1 MHGKAQKKLVKIL
14 IAVAALVGVAVL
26 VWMELRPSGLA
37 EGFASANGRI
47 EATEVDVASKL
58 AGRLLDILVDE
69 GDFVDAGQT
78 LARMDTQVLEAQLS
92 QAEAGVR
99 KAQNAIR
106 TANSQVALRISEKA
120 TAEAVVHQRQAELVA
135 AQKRHQ
141 RTETLVA
148 RNALARQQLDDDL
161 AAYQSAQAALSA
173 ARSQVLSAQA
183 GIEAAQSQV
192 IEAESALEA
201 EQANVRRL
209 QADIEDSRLKAPRA
223 GRVQYR
229 IAQPGEVL
237 AAGGRILNLV
247 DLNDVYM
254 NVFLPAHQA
263 GRVALGSDV
272 RLVLDAAPQYVIPA
286 KVTFVA
292 SVAQFTPKTVETASE
307 REKLMFRVKARIDP
321 QLLKEHLEQIKTG
334 VPGMAY
340 LKLDDAA
347 EWPEAL
353 QIRISQ

>member
-1 MHGKAQKKLVKIL
+1 MAVEKQKLVKTFIAAAIL
-14 IAVAALVGVAVL
+14 AGAAAILWL
-26 VWMELRPSGLA
+26 EFRPSGLG

-69 GDFVDAGQT
+69 GDFVESGQT
-78 LARMDTQVLEAQLS
+78 LARMDTLVLEAQLS
-92 QAEAGVR
+92 QAQAGVR

-106 TANSQVALRISEKA
+106 TANSQVTLRISEKA
-120 TAEAVVHQRQAELVA
+120 TAEAIVHQRQAELIA
-135 AQKRHQ
+135 AEKRHQ

-148 RNALARQQLDDDL
+148 RNAMARQQLDDDR
-161 AAYQSAQAALSA
+161 AAYHSAQAALSA

-183 GIEAAQSQV
+183 GIESAQSQV

-201 EQANVRRL
+201 EQANVEHL
-209 QADIEDSRLKAPRA
+209 QADIEDSQLKAPRS

-229 IAQPGEVL
+229 ISQPGEVL
-237 AAGGRILNLV
+237 AAGGKILNLV

-254 NVFLPAHQA
+254 NVFLPAQQA

-272 RLVLDAAPQYVIPA
+272 RLILDAAPQFVIPA

-307 REKLMFRVKARIDP
+307 REKLMFRVKARINP
-321 QLLKEHLEQIKTG
+321 QLLKDHLEQVKTG

-340 LKLDDAA
+340 LKLDDAV
-347 EWPEAL
+347 EWPAGL
-353 QIRISQ
+353 HIRIEP

>member
-1 MHGKAQKKLVKIL
+1 MKPQQKKVLIRLASAAVLV
-14 IAVAALVGVAVL
+14 AVAVL
-26 VWMELRPSGLA
+26 VWLELRPNGLG

-58 AGRLLDILVDE
+58 AGRLLTLNVDE
-69 GDFVDAGQT
+69 GDFVEVGQV
-78 LARMDTQVLEAQLS
+78 LARMDTQVLDAQLN
-92 QAEAGVR
+92 QARAEVR
-99 KAQNAIR
+99 KAQNATR
-106 TANSQVALRISEKA
+106 TAHSQVALRISEKA
-120 TAEAVVHQRQAELVA
+120 TAEAVVRQRQAELVA

-141 RTETLVA
+141 RSETLVA
-148 RNALARQQLDDDL
+148 RNAMARQQLDDDL

-183 GIEAAQSQV
+183 GIEAEQSQV
-192 IEAESALEA
+192 IEAESTVEA
-201 EQANVRRL
+201 ELANVERL
-209 QADIEDSRLKAPRA
+209 QADIEDSQLKAPRS

-229 IAQPGEVL
+229 ISQVGEVL
-237 AAGGRILNLV
+237 AAGGKVLNLV

-254 NVFLPAHQA
+254 NIFLPSQQA
-263 GRVALGSDV
+263 GRVALGADV
-272 RLVLDAAPQYVIPA
+272 RLVLDAAPQFVIPA

-321 QLLKEHLEQIKTG
+321 ELLKEHLEQVKTG

-340 LKLDDAA
+340 LKLDGAA
-347 EWPEAL
+347 EWPQEL
-353 QIRISQ
+353 QIRMEQ

>member
-1 MHGKAQKKLVKIL
+1 M
-14 IAVAALVGVAVL
+14 AVL
-26 VWMELRPSGLA
+26 IWMELRPSGLGD
-37 EGFASANGRI
+37 GFASANGRI

-69 GDFVDAGQT
+69 GDFVEAGQT

-106 TANSQVALRISEKA
+106 TANAQVTLRISEKA
-120 TAEAVVHQRQAELVA
+120 TAEAVVHQRQAELEA
-135 AQKRHQ
+135 SRKRHQ

-192 IEAESALEA
+192 IEAESAQEA
-201 EQANVRRL
+201 EQASVRRL
-209 QADIEDSRLKAPRA
+209 QADIEDSQLKAPRA

-237 AAGGRILNLV
+237 AAGGRVLNLV

-254 NVFLPAHQA
+254 NVFLPAQQA

-286 KVTFVA
+286 KITFVA

-321 QLLKEHLEQIKTG
+321 QLLKEHLEQVKTG
-334 VPGMAY
+334 LPGMAY
-340 LKLDDAA
+340 LKLDAAA

-353 QIRISQ
+353 QTRVEQ

>member
-1 MHGKAQKKLVKIL
+1 MAVEKQKLVKVFIAATIL
-14 IAVAALVGVAVL
+14 AAVATLAWL
-26 VWMELRPSGLA
+26 ELRPSGLGD
-37 EGFASANGRI
+37 GFASANGRI

-69 GDFVDAGQT
+69 GDFVEAGQT

-92 QAEAGVR
+92 QAQAGVR

-106 TANSQVALRISEKA
+106 TAHSQVALRISEKS
-120 TAEAVVHQRQAELVA
+120 TAEAVVRQRQAELVA
-135 AQKRHQ
+135 AEKRYR

-148 RNALARQQLDDDL
+148 RNAMARQQLDDDR
-161 AAYQSAQAALSA
+161 ATHQSAQAAVSA
-173 ARSQVLSAQA
+173 AQSQVLSAQA

-201 EQANVRRL
+201 EQANVERL
-209 QADIEDSRLKAPRA
+209 QADIEDSQLKAPRP

-229 IAQPGEVL
+229 ISQPGEVL
-237 AAGGRILNLV
+237 AAGGKILNLV

-254 NVFLPAHQA
+254 NVFLPAQQA
-263 GRVALGSDV
+263 GRIALGSDV
-272 RLVLDAAPQYVIPA
+272 RLILDAAPQFVIPA
-286 KVTFVA
+286 RVTFVA

-321 QLLKEHLEQIKTG
+321 QLLKDHLEQVKTG

-340 LKLDDAA
+340 LKLDDAT
-347 EWPEAL
+347 EWPAEL
-353 QIRISQ
+353 NIRVEP